1 MGVMAIAISMMLY
14 LGNEKLTLIEKELQG
29 IVEDF
34 HVALGCEYKRGVL
47 RYIITLQNCQEL
59 INNEMGMVE
68 ILSSSVKS

>member
-1 MGVMAIAISMMLY
+1 MAMAISMMLY

-34 HVALGCEYKRGVL
+34 HVALGCEYKMGGIEIHHYL
-47 RYIITLQNCQEL
+47 TEL
-59 INNEMGMVE
+59 PRVNNEMGMVE